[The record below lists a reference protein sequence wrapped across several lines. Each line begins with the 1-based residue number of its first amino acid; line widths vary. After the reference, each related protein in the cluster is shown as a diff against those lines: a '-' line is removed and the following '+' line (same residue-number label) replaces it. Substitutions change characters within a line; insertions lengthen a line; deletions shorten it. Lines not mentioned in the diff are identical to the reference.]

1 MRCTIDASV
10 FVASA
15 RSDEPNYLLS
25 RKFLREA
32 HSLEIY
38 CPTLAL
44 AECAAAIARQTDDP
58 SLAAELVSIVEDF
71 PGINL
76 ISLDLS
82 LARKAAQIAITH
94 RLRGADA
101 AYVAVADA
109 FDATLISWDQEMLKR
124 CPTAVATMAPDRWTG
139 AR

>member
-25 RKFLREA
+25 RKFLKEA
-32 HSLEIY
+32 RSMEIY

-44 AECAAAIARQTDDP
+44 AECAAAIARQTNDP
-58 SLAAELVSIVEDF
+58 ALAKELISIIEDF

-76 ISLDLS
+76 IF
-82 LARKAAQIAITH
+82 Q
-94 RLRGADA
+94 
-101 AYVAVADA
+101 
-109 FDATLISWDQEMLKR
+109 
-124 CPTAVATMAPDRWTG
+124 
-139 AR
+139 

>member
-1 MRCTIDASV
+1 VKITIDASV

-32 HSLEIY
+32 RSMEVY

-44 AECAAAIARQTDDP
+44 AECAAAIARQTSDP
-58 SLAAELVSIVEDF
+58 YLAKELVSMVEDF
-71 PGINL
+71 PGIKL
-76 ISLDLS
+76 ISLDLP
-82 LARKAAQIAITH
+82 LARGAAQIAIEH

-109 FDATLISWDQEMLKR
+109 FDTALISWDQEMLKR
-124 CPTAVATMAPDRWTG
+124 CPAAVATMTPEGWCGDR
-139 AR
+139 